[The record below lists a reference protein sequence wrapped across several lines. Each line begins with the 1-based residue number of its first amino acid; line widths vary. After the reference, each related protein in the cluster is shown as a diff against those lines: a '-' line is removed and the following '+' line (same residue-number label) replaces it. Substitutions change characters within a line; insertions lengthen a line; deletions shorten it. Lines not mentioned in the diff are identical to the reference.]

1 MTRTN
6 GQWVLA
12 SRPEGMIAESNFE
25 YKEEPVRE
33 IEDGEVL
40 VRNLYLAFEPAMRGW
55 VDDVPSYIPP
65 VAIGE
70 VMRASTVGQVIESK
84 FEIDRTEAGMR
95 NARLFGE
102 FFRLQCA
109 AEAERNIKFKK
120 LPEARQAIEE
130 CIETSASS
138 KFSFQLCLLDS
149 TVIKES
155 WEDYYIKL
163 WQEADDKRISG
174 DLYPLSFF
182 F

>member
-25 YKEEPVRE
+25 YKVEPVRE

-70 VMRASTVGQVIESK
+70 YVYGQRRARIESN
-84 FEIDRTEAGMR
+84 AGGPLGEGLQILDPQGALWPAMR
-95 NARLFGE
+95 SLKRRQRLVGVVC
-102 FFRLQCA
+102 RQQDQLRGCA
-109 AEAERNIKFKK
+109 ALPQPLLK
-120 LPEARQAIEE
+120 L
-130 CIETSASS
+130 
-138 KFSFQLCLLDS
+138 
-149 TVIKES
+149 
-155 WEDYYIKL
+155 
-163 WQEADDKRISG
+163 
-174 DLYPLSFF
+174 
-182 F
+182 